1 MDAEGANATK
11 LSDDTGNDNYPQ
23 LFKPLRTIPEDNN
36 VKKLPIGISTF
47 KDIIEEGYLYVDKTL
62 FVKKLADKGRYYFLS
77 RPRRFG
83 KSLFLDTLKSAFE
96 GRKELFNGLF
106 LQNNWNWEE
115 KYPVL
120 KISFGAG
127 MLQNQKEL
135 DETFQGMFL
144 SLKREFNLVLS
155 DISYKENFRE
165 TINHLYQKFNQK
177 VIILVDEYDKPILD
191 NITDSDTAALMRDNL
206 KNFYSVIKDSDALI
220 KFVFITGVSK
230 FSKVSL
236 FSGLNNLEDITLNK
250 DYSIICGYTQDDLER
265 EFKNRLEHADLN
277 EIKNWYNGYNW
288 LGESVYNPF
297 DILLFFSNHC
307 EFRNYWFETGSPS
320 FLIKLFK
327 ENNYFIPDLEKVEV
341 SESLLGSFDVDFI
354 ELETLLF
361 QTGYLTIKRQKRVG
375 PRLKYELEYPNIE
388 VQYSLNDY
396 ILDYL
401 TLEPVGKSKHQDAL
415 YYALEAGDPEQLHES
430 LKRLFASIPY
440 NNFSK
445 NRIYEYEG
453 YYASVIYSYFA
464 ALGIELIAEDVTNKG
479 RIDLTLKLDDKV
491 YIIEFK
497 VSDEASKDS
506 GLPLKQIKERGYSEK
521 YTDKQTSVYLIGI
534 TFSKK
539 DRNIS
544 SFEWKKV

>member
-1 MDAEGANATK
+1 M
-11 LSDDTGNDNYPQ
+11 
-23 LFKPLRTIPEDNN
+23 
-36 VKKLPIGISTF
+36 KKLPIGISTF
-47 KDIIEEGYLYVDKTL
+47 KDIIEEGYLYVDKTF
-62 FVKKLADKGRYYFLS
+62 FVKKLVEQGRYYFLS

-115 KYPVL
+115 KHPVL

-127 MLQNQKEL
+127 VLRNQKEL
-135 DETFQGMFL
+135 DETFEGMIL
-144 SLKREFNLVLS
+144 RLKNKFNLELS
-155 DISYKENFRE
+155 DISHKENFRE
-165 TINHLYQKFNQK
+165 IIEKLYQKFNQK
-177 VIILVDEYDKPILD
+177 IVILVDEYDKPILD
-191 NITDSDTAALMRDNL
+191 NITDSYTAALMRDNL
-206 KNFYSVIKDSDALI
+206 KNFYSVIKDSDEFI

-236 FSGLNNLEDITLNK
+236 FSGLNNLEDITLDEN
-250 DYSIICGYTQDDLER
+250 YSIICGYTQDDLER
-265 EFKNRLEHADLN
+265 EFKDRLEHADLN

-288 LGESVYNPF
+288 LGKSVYNPF
-297 DILLFFSNHC
+297 DILLFFSKGR
-307 EFRNYWFETGSPS
+307 EFRNYWFETGSPF

-327 ENNYFIPDLEKVEV
+327 KNNYFIPDLEKVEV
-341 SESLLGSFDVDFI
+341 TESLLGSFDVDFI

-361 QTGYLTIKRQKRVG
+361 QTGYLTIKKQKRVG
-375 PRLKYELEYPNIE
+375 PRLKYELKYPNIE

-401 TLEPVGKSKHQDAL
+401 TLDPVGKSKHQDSL
-415 YYALEAGDPEQLHES
+415 YYALEAGAPEQLHES

-453 YYASVIYSYFA
+453 YYASVVYSYFA

-479 RIDLTLKLDDKV
+479 RIDLTLKLNDKV

-497 VSDEASKDS
+497 VSNEDS
-506 GLPLKQIKERGYSEK
+506 SDKELPLEQIKARGYSEK
-521 YTDKQTSVYLIGI
+521 YTGRQISVYLIGI

-544 SFEWKKV
+544 AFEWKKV

>member
-1 MDAEGANATK
+1 MK
-11 LSDDTGNDNYPQ
+11 
-23 LFKPLRTIPEDNN
+23 II
-36 VKKLPIGISTF
+36 KKLPIGISTF
-47 KDIIEEGYLYVDKTL
+47 KDIIEEGYVYIDKTL
-62 FVKKLADKGRYYFLS
+62 FVKKLVDKGRYYFLS

-83 KSLFLDTLKSAFE
+83 KSLFLDTLKAAFE
-96 GRKELFNGLF
+96 GRKELFYGLF
-106 LQNNWNWEE
+106 LQNNWNWQE

-127 MLQNQKEL
+127 FLRNQKEL
-135 DETFQGMFL
+135 DETFEGMIL
-144 SLKREFNLVLS
+144 RLKNKFNLKLS

-165 TINHLYQKFNQK
+165 IIEKLYLKFDQK
-177 VIILVDEYDKPILD
+177 VVILIDEYDKPILD
-191 NITDSDTAALMRDNL
+191 NINSPDTAVLMRDNL
-206 KNFYSVIKDSDALI
+206 KNFYSVIKDSDEFI

-250 DYSIICGYTQDDLER
+250 DYSIICGYTQSNLER
-265 EFKNRLEHADLN
+265 EFKDRLKDIDLN

-327 ENNYFIPDLEKVEV
+327 ENYYFIPDLEKIEV
-341 SESLLGSFDVDFI
+341 TESLLGSFDVDFI

-361 QTGYLTIKRQKRVG
+361 QTGYLTIKKQKRVG
-375 PRLKYELEYPNIE
+375 PRIKYKLKYPNIE

-401 TLEPVGKSKHQDAL
+401 TLDPVGKSKHQDAL
-415 YYALEAGDPEQLHES
+415 YYALEAGNLKQLCES

-445 NRIYEYEG
+445 NKIYEYEG

-464 ALGIELIAEDVTNKG
+464 ALGIDLIAEDVTNKG
-479 RIDLTLKLDDKV
+479 RIDLTLKLNDKV

-497 VSDEASKDS
+497 VLDKNFKNKA
-506 GLPLKQIKERGYSEK
+506 LPLKQIKDRGYSDK
-521 YTDKQTSVYLIGI
+521 YTGIKTSVYLIGI
-534 TFSKK
+534 TFNKK
-539 DRNIS
+539 ERNID
-544 SFEWKKV
+544 SFEWEKV

>member
-1 MDAEGANATK
+1 M
-11 LSDDTGNDNYPQ
+11 
-23 LFKPLRTIPEDNN
+23 
-36 VKKLPIGISTF
+36 KKLPIGISTF
-47 KDIIEEGYLYVDKTL
+47 RDIIEEGYVYIDKTF
-62 FVKKLADKGRYYFLS
+62 FVKRLVDHGRYYFLS

-96 GRKELFNGLF
+96 GKKELFKGLY
-106 LQNNWNWEE
+106 LENHWDWEAE
-115 KYPVL
+115 YPVI

-127 MLQNQKEL
+127 IFRNRIEL
-135 DETFQGMFL
+135 DQTFEAMFL
-144 SLKREFNLVLS
+144 RWEEKF
-155 DISYKENFRE
+155 DIKLADINYKENFKE
-165 TINHLYQKFNQK
+165 LIEKLYHSYNQK
-177 VIILVDEYDKPILD
+177 VVILVDEYDKPILD
-191 NITDSDTAALMRDNL
+191 NITDQNIAEEMRENL
-206 KNFYSVIKDSDALI
+206 KNFYSVIKDSDAFI
-220 KFVFITGVSK
+220 RFVFLTGVSK

-236 FSGLNNLEDITLNK
+236 FSGLNNLEDITLNR
-250 DYSIICGYTQDDLER
+250 DYSIICGYTQNDLER
-265 EFKNRLEHADLN
+265 EFADRLQQADLN

-288 LGESVYNPF
+288 LGEPVYNPF
-297 DILLFFSNHC
+297 GILLFLSNHC
-307 EFRNYWFETGSPS
+307 EFRNYWFETGSPA

-327 ENNYFIPDLEKVEV
+327 KNNYFIPNLEKVEV

-361 QTGYLTIKRQKRVG
+361 QTGYLTIKKQKRVG
-375 PRLKYELEYPNIE
+375 PRLKYELKYPNIE

-401 TLEPVGKSKHQDAL
+401 ISDPVGKSKHQDAL
-415 YYALEAGDPEQLHES
+415 YYSLEAGDPERLHS
-430 LKRLFASIPY
+430 AMKLLFAAIPY

-445 NRIYEYEG
+445 SRIHEYEG

-497 VSDEASKDS
+497 VAEDSDDKEK
-506 GLPLKQIKERGYSEK
+506 GLPLQQIKKKGYSEK
-521 YTDKQTSVYLIGI
+521 YTDKQKSVYLIGI

-539 DRNIS
+539 ERNVS
-544 SFEWKKV
+544 FFEWELVKVK